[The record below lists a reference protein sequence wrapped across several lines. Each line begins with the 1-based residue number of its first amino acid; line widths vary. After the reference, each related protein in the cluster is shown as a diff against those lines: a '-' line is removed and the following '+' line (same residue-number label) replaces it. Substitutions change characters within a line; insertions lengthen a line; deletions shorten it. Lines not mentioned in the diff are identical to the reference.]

1 MNRKIGVILS
11 YLLMIFEVLSTL
23 LLTPFIIRT
32 LGQAEFGVYKLSM
45 TVTGYLLLLDLGV
58 GNAIVR
64 FIAKYKATKE
74 KTKERQF
81 FGVAIIFY
89 GIIGIISFIVG
100 LILIKYFPKIFSKG
114 LSSKE
119 IILGQKLLF
128 LTTINISITLMT
140 SCYNNIIL
148 AYEKY
153 KFSRLCSI
161 GQIIFKIIATYV
173 ILILGY
179 KSIGIVFVTLISLIL
194 SRIVLIYYVIKKIK
208 LTPIF
213 SNIDKEFI
221 KEIVLYSS
229 LIFIQMVATQLNA
242 SIDSILLGS
251 LVTSSTILIG
261 IYSIGTQISQY
272 YQSIGSAFN
281 GVLMA
286 GIVNM
291 VEDKERFNC
300 IRDEMIRIGRII
312 FMVLG
317 LIWSCFFING
327 KTFII
332 LWAGKENIMSYYVA
346 IILMSAY
353 IFILTE
359 SIGTQ
364 ILWALNEH
372 KEQAYLK
379 MVIVLLNIVL
389 TVFLIK
395 WNPLI
400 GATIGTFV
408 SLILGDIVVMNFI
421 FKRKLK
427 MDLFYYYK
435 HLFKGIILCVILTCL
450 SGYFL
455 NGLISNS
462 WMEFCIKNLIMV
474 IIYGIC
480 MLNFGMNNYEKNLI
494 LSIIKMKRR

>member
-11 YLLMIFEVLSTL
+11 YILMIFEVLSTL
-23 LLTPFIIRT
+23 LLTPFIIKN

-45 TVTGYLLLLDLGV
+45 TITGYLLLLDLGV
-58 GNAIVR
+58 GNSIVR
-64 FIAKYKATKE
+64 FIAKYKTTKE
-74 KTKERQF
+74 KIKERQF

-89 GIIGIISFIVG
+89 GIIGIISFILG
-100 LILIKYFPKIFSKG
+100 MILIKYFPKIFNKG
-114 LSSKE
+114 LTSKE

-128 LTTINISITLMT
+128 LTTVNVSITLMT
-140 SCYNNIIL
+140 SCYNNIVL

-161 GQIIFKIIATYV
+161 GQIIFKITVTYI

-194 SRIVLIYYVIKKIK
+194 CRSILIYYVIKKIK
-208 LTPIF
+208 LIPIF
-213 SNIDKEFI
+213 NNIDKSFI
-221 KEIVLYSS
+221 KEVVLYSS
-229 LIFIQMVATQLNA
+229 LIFIQMIATQLNA

-261 IYSIGTQISQY
+261 IYSIGTQIAQY
-272 YQSIGSAFN
+272 YQSIGAAFN

-291 VEDKERFNC
+291 VEDKERFNY
-300 IRDEMIRIGRII
+300 ITDEMIRIGRII
-312 FMVLG
+312 FIALG

-332 LWAGKENIMSYYVA
+332 LWAGKENVMSYYVA
-346 IILMSAY
+346 IILISAY

-400 GATIGTFV
+400 GATIGTFI
-408 SLILGDIVVMNFI
+408 SLIFGDIVVMNII
-421 FKRKLK
+421 FKK
-427 MDLFYYYK
+427 
-435 HLFKGIILCVILTCL
+435 
-450 SGYFL
+450 
-455 NGLISNS
+455 
-462 WMEFCIKNLIMV
+462 IKNRSFL
-474 IIYGIC
+474 
-480 MLNFGMNNYEKNLI
+480 LL
-494 LSIIKMKRR
+494 

>member
-128 LTTINISITLMT
+128 LTTINISITLIT

-208 LTPIF
+208 LTPVF
-213 SNIDKEFI
+213 NNIDNGFI
-221 KEIVLYSS
+221 KEIFLYSS
-229 LIFIQMVATQLNA
+229 LIFIQMIATQLNV

-462 WMEFCIKNLIMV
+462 WIEFCIKNLIMV